1 MQWKPLYG
9 FIMLGLVFGAIVLGA
24 WMLFGETQ
32 DHTARGWQGDLE
44 LSITLNKT
52 VVLVGDS
59 VKIVLTLKNNGNK
72 NATFWMG
79 PPFFDV
85 YLYDLSD
92 NLVAKWSEGKA
103 FPEYIMEI
111 TLQPEETFSKTV
123 DWNLSSYDYENG
135 GFVPVKPGKYR
146 VSGVWLGQPPI
157 ETAKIPV
164 TVNEVLYTESGA
176 VQTALEF
183 LMNGPTFRFDGI
195 PSSIKVEDVVI
206 ASCCPWTW
214 NVQLSFSS
222 AHSGYGDRTGKILLQ
237 VITPHKMWVVV
248 QRGTVVSAVIDG
260 IWDELNQKFLKEGCV
275 DVIEARELV
284 MDYIGSHHKITADLM
299 GDIEWSGG
307 DVTPPGL
314 VGRTTHQ
321 YIGDGW
327 TFTISWPV
335 IPKPTYEVTA
345 EYQSLTTDFWVLWRG
360 TVNQERVVTETE
372 FRVSCRCLKNVMYE
386 YYGTVGLFEPRIYII
401 STDNDPVT
409 LYETGDWTVL
419 NDYWKMLKD
428 HATTRASTRDF
439 ISILIPRGDFPTG
452 GYEIEVTSL
461 NFEDDKFLLSA
472 GFTNPS
478 EDVPVTQ
485 AFTNPTALIPIGR
498 LPAGEYKVRLHIDLF
513 LLIKTESGFVRVP
526 ILTFKEVVWTTTF
539 IVVEG

>member
-9 FIMLGLVFGAIVLGA
+9 IIILGLVFGAIVFRA
-24 WMLFGETQ
+24 WMLFEETQ
-32 DHTARGWQGDLE
+32 NPTARGWQGDLE

-59 VKIVLTLKNNGNK
+59 ANMVLILKNNGSK
-72 NATFWMG
+72 NVTFWMG

-85 YLYDLSD
+85 YLYDLND
-92 NLVAKWSEGKA
+92 HLVAKWSEGKA

-111 TLQPEETFSKTV
+111 TLQPGETFSKTV
-123 DWNLSSYDYENG
+123 DWNLYSYDYKGG
-135 GFVPVKPGKYR
+135 GFIPVKPGKYR
-146 VSGVWLGQPPI
+146 VSGVWLGQPRI
-157 ETAKIPV
+157 ETAKVPI
-164 TVNEVLYTESGA
+164 TVNEAEYTESGA
-176 VQTALEF
+176 VQTAMEF
-183 LMNGPTFRFDGI
+183 LLNCPTFRFDGI
-195 PSSIKVEDVVI
+195 PSSIKVEEVVV

-214 NVQLSFSS
+214 NVQLSFNC

-237 VITPHKMWVVV
+237 VITPHKIWVVV
-248 QRGTVVSAVIDG
+248 QKGTVVSAVIDG
-260 IWDELNQKFLKEGCV
+260 IWDELNQKFLKEGYV

-284 MDYIGSHHKITADLM
+284 MNYIKANHRETADLI

-307 DVTPPGL
+307 DVTPQGL
-314 VGRTTHQ
+314 VGKTTHQ

-327 TFTISWPV
+327 TVTISWPV

-345 EYQSLTTDFWVLWRG
+345 EYKSLTRDCWVLWRG

-372 FRVSCRCLKNVMYE
+372 FRVSCGCLKSVMYE

-401 STDNDPVT
+401 ATDTDPAA
-409 LYETGDWTVL
+409 LYEAGDLAVL
-419 NDYWKMLKD
+419 NDYWKMIKD
-428 HATTRASTRDF
+428 HATTKASTRDF
-439 ISILIPRGDFPTG
+439 ISILIPCGDFPTG
-452 GYEIEVTSL
+452 GHEIEVTSFS
-461 NFEDDKFLLSA
+461 FEDNSFLLSA
-472 GFTNPS
+472 EFTNPG

-513 LLIKTESGFVRVP
+513 LLTKTESGIVRVP
-526 ILTFKEVVWTTTF
+526 ILTFKEVVWTATF